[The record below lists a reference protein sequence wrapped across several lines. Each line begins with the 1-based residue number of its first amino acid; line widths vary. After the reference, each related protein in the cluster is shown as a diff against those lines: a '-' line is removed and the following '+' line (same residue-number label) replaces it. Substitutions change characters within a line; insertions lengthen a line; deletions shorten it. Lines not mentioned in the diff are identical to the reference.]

1 MSETKT
7 IVIQTNAQNRKA
19 LNMNTIASEKLNRIK
34 VAMNAGEFSIGNL
47 ANELDWPFQKV
58 RHKVHAIARKEN
70 KKLNSISRGIWSIK
84 S

>member
-7 IVIQTNAQNRKA
+7 KVIQTDTQDRKA
-19 LNMNTIASEKLNRIK
+19 LTMNTTGSEKLNRIK

-58 RHKVHAIARKEN
+58 RHQVHAIAKKEK
-70 KKLNSISRGIWSIK
+70 KKLTSRSHGIWSVQ
-84 S
+84 